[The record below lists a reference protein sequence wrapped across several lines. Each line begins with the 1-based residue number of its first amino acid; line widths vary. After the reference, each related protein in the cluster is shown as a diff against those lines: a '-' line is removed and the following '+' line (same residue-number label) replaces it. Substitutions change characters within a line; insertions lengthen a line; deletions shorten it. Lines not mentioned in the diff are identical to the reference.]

1 VELRYEKDLVE
12 KDIFCAAALAAA
24 AFDDSPAYK
33 YMFPGGIEERVDFL
47 EWLFE
52 RNFYMLHGYQD
63 DYDGLMRCTYDDE
76 AKELVSFLVLADS
89 SMPRPGLCALLQVGI
104 FAGVF
109 KCGWGGVMQRMVAT
123 KDWFDARY
131 KEVIGNTYMLLL
143 ERMTVLP
150 SYQGQGV
157 GSRAL
162 GKALKDADAAGL
174 PCILSTQLAR
184 NVTFYKRAGFHVV
197 DESVAPEELGGYQNW
212 IMKREP
218 TVK

>member
-1 VELRYEKDLVE
+1 MVELRYERHLAE
-12 KDIFCAAALAAA
+12 KDIFRAAALAAA

-33 YMFPGGIEERVDFL
+33 YMFPGGREERVDFL

-89 SMPRPGLCALLQVGI
+89 SMPRPGLWALLQVGI
-104 FAGVF
+104 LAGVF
-109 KCGWGGVMQRMVAT
+109 KFGWGVMQRMVAT

-131 KEVIGNTYMLLL
+131 KEVIGNKHMLLL
-143 ERMTVLP
+143 ERMTVLR

-174 PCILSTQLAR
+174 PCVLSTQLAR

-197 DESVAPEELGGYQNW
+197 DESVVPEELGGYRNW
-212 IMKREP
+212 IMMREP
-218 TVK
+218 AVE